1 MGIFA
6 ALFSGVSG
14 LQTYGDALG
23 ILADNITNVN
33 TVGYKESRARFKT
46 LVTESS
52 STSSFA
58 PGGVGLVSQTLIG
71 KQGLLQASGSAT
83 DLSVDGNGFFV
94 VRNAPQAQDTS
105 GEILFTRAGS
115 FTPDAEGFLQNTA
128 GHYLMGWP
136 VDNQGKIPAN
146 LGSLDSLVPI
156 NTAGLTGTAEATDL
170 VKLRANLQSSSA
182 VNALEATYNADGTGS
197 GNMASGAVPP
207 DFERTVQVFDGQGG
221 AHTLTI
227 AALKS
232 ANNNEWHV
240 EVFAAPASDITPIG
254 PLVNGQV
261 ATGLLRFNP
270 DGSLDLTPVTGT
282 SAALLSPFPIDW
294 TTGAS
299 QSNITF
305 DWGSDGDVD
314 GITQF
319 DSISALISSNV
330 NGAIFGNVTGVSVGK
345 DGIVTALFD
354 NGLARAVFKLPVTTF
369 QNPNGLARRQGNA
382 YSVSDDSGN
391 FSMVEASTG
400 GGGSIAPGQLE
411 ASTVD
416 LAGEFTQLITTQ
428 RAFSAS
434 TKVITTADEMLD
446 ELTRLKR

>member
-33 TVGYKESRARFKT
+33 TVGYKESRARFTT

-52 STSSFA
+52 SSSSFS

-71 KQGLLQASGSAT
+71 KQGLLQASTSAT
-83 DLSVDGNGFFV
+83 DLSIDGAGFFV
-94 VRNAPQAQDTS
+94 VRNSPQAQDSS
-105 GEILFTRAGS
+105 GEILFSRAGS

-128 GHYLMGWP
+128 GHFLMGWP
-136 VDNQGKIPAN
+136 VDSQGQIPSN

-170 VKLRANLQSSSA
+170 VKLRANLQSSQS
-182 VNALEATYNADGTGS
+182 VSALEATYVPTVSAT
-197 GNMASGAVPP
+197 NMASGTVKP

-221 AHTLTI
+221 AHTLTL
-227 AALKS
+227 AMLKS
-232 ANNNEWHV
+232 DVNNEWHV
-240 EVFAAPASDITPIG
+240 EVFADPAADVTPIA
-254 PLVNGQV
+254 PLIDGQV
-261 ATGLLRFNP
+261 GTGLLRFNP
-270 DGSLDLTPVTGT
+270 DGSLDLTAGTGT
-282 SAALLSPFPIDW
+282 SASLLSGFPINW
-294 TTGAS
+294 TTGAAS
-299 QSNITF
+299 SDISI
-305 DWGSDGDVD
+305 DWGSDSDVD

-330 NGAIFGNVTGVSVGK
+330 NGAIFGNVTGVAVGK
-345 DGIVTALFD
+345 DGAVTALFD
-354 NGLARAVFKLPVTTF
+354 NGLTREVFKLPLATF
-369 QNPNGLARRQGNA
+369 QNPNGLNRRQGNA
-382 YSVSDDSGN
+382 YGVSDLSGN
-391 FSMVEASTG
+391 FSMVEAGTG
-400 GGGSIAPGQLE
+400 GGGSVAPGQLE

-446 ELTRLKR
+446 ELTRIKR

>member
-33 TVGYKESRARFKT
+33 TVGYKESRARFTT

-52 STSSFA
+52 SSSSFA

-71 KQGLLQASGSAT
+71 KQGLLQASSSAT
-83 DLSVDGNGFFV
+83 DLSIDGAGFFV
-94 VRNAPQAQDTS
+94 VRNSAQAQDST
-105 GEILFTRAGS
+105 GEILFSRAGS

-136 VDNQGKIPAN
+136 VDSQGNIPAN
-146 LGSLDSLVPI
+146 LGSLSSLVPI

-170 VKLRANLQSSSA
+170 VKLRANLQSSQS
-182 VNALEATYNADGTGS
+182 VSALEATYAPTVSGT
-197 GNMASGAVPP
+197 NMASGTVKP

-221 AHTLTI
+221 AHTLTL
-227 AALKS
+227 AMLKS
-232 ANNNEWHV
+232 DVNNEWHV
-240 EVFAAPASDITPIG
+240 EVFADPASDVTPTA
-254 PLVNGQV
+254 PLIDGQI
-261 ATGLLRFNP
+261 ATGLLRFNA
-270 DGSLDLTPVTGT
+270 DGSLDLTAGTGT
-282 SAALLSPFPIDW
+282 SAALTAALPITW
-294 TTGAS
+294 TTGAAAS
-299 QSNITF
+299 SVTIQ
-305 DWGSDGDVD
+305 WGSDGETD

-330 NGAIFGNVTGVSVGK
+330 NGAIFGNVTGVGVGK
-345 DGIVTALFD
+345 DGAVTALFD
-354 NGLARAVFKLPVTTF
+354 NGLTREVFKLPLATF
-369 QNPNGLARRQGNA
+369 QNPNGLNRRQGNA
-382 YSVSDDSGN
+382 YGVSDSSGN
-391 FSMVEASTG
+391 FSMVEAGTG
-400 GGGSIAPGQLE
+400 GGGSVAPGQLE

-446 ELTRLKR
+446 ELTRIKR